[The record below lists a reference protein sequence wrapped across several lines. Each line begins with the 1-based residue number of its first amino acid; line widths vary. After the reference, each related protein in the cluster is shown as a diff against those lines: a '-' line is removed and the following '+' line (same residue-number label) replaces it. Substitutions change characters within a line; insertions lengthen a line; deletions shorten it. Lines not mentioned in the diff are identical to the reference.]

1 MAEVLTYPVTPIP
14 LSLCHID
21 GKMSKTTKSTLTKDL
36 EKSSVLN
43 SPEMVGV
50 VMLRECFSPISFSM

>member
-1 MAEVLTYPVTPIP
+1 MEEGLTYPVTPIP

-43 SPEMVGV
+43 SPEMVDV
-50 VMLRECFSPISFSM
+50 VMLRECFSSISFSM